1 MTNLESNSSARESI
15 LRSIRD
21 HLAASA
27 PFDAVHEEIKGGLS
41 APGLKPDTVSPNGY
55 QRNPS
60 LDGSEASDGRGS
72 LVQIFKRNLEA
83 VGGHC
88 VVVETESEAAQAINQ
103 IVSDLQKTPLRPR
116 RIALSDSP
124 AVERIFR
131 EIQVGVDEITVNPGK
146 AGIFGYDVGVS
157 AAQYAIADT
166 GTLVLESDAEKHR
179 LVSLVPPVHIA
190 VIESDKICLTIAE
203 ALAKVNKGSDL
214 SPAVTMITGPSRT
227 ADIELTLTIGVH
239 GPQELYVIVF

>member
-1 MTNLESNSSARESI
+1 MDLQRNTSARDSI

-27 PFDAVHEEIKGGLS
+27 PYDAVHEEIKGGLS
-41 APGLKPDTVSPNGY
+41 APGLKSDTVSSNGY
-55 QRNPS
+55 QRNLS
-60 LDGSEASDGRGS
+60 LDGSDASDGRGS

-88 VVVETESEAAQAINQ
+88 VVVETEAEAAEAVNQ
-103 IVSDLQKTPLRPR
+103 IISDLQKSPLRPR

-124 AVERIFR
+124 AVERIFK
-131 EIQVGVDEITVNPGK
+131 EIQVGVDEIIVNPDK
-146 AGIFGYDVGVS
+146 AEIFGYDVGVS

-190 VIESDKICLTIAE
+190 IVEADKIRLTIAE
-203 ALAKVNKGSDL
+203 ALAKVNQGSNL
-214 SPAVTMITGPSRT
+214 SPTVTMITGPSRT

-239 GPQELYVIVF
+239 GPQELYVIVV